1 MSKTDL
7 AVYRRQGLVLVPCD
21 PFARMQIAS
30 MAEGDRACFE
40 KRNPRSM
47 RQHKA
52 YFAMLNNVVQA
63 SGEWPSRS
71 ALEFDI
77 ALALRAGDFHRD
89 RFGNSHFRP
98 WSRAV
103 ASMSKDDF
111 ERLHNDTVA
120 LLTDWL
126 GCDPEMLREEAA

>member
-1 MSKTDL
+1 MADT
-7 AVYRRQGLVLVPCD
+7 GI
-21 PFARMQIAS
+21 FAKDGFSLTPRDYEARSILGRMK
-30 MAEGDRACFE
+30 EGDRVFVE
-40 KRNPRSM
+40 VRKPRNM
-47 RQHKA
+47 AQHRA

-63 SGEWPSRS
+63 SGEWPSRE

-77 ALALRAGDFHRD
+77 ALALRRGTFVQAKDGSR
-89 RFGNSHFRP
+89 HFRP
-98 WSRAV
+98 DSRAV

-126 GCDPEMLREEAA
+126 GCDPEMLRDEAA

>member
-1 MSKTDL
+1 MVDT
-7 AVYRRQGLVLVPCD
+7 GI
-21 PFARMQIAS
+21 FAKDGFSLIPRDYEARSILGRMKD
-30 MAEGDRACFE
+30 GDRVFVE
-40 KRNPRSM
+40 VRKPRNM
-47 RQHKA
+47 AQHRA

-63 SGEWPSRS
+63 SGEWPSRE

-77 ALALRAGDFHRD
+77 ALALRRGTMIQAKDGSR
-89 RFGNSHFRP
+89 HFRP
-98 WSRAV
+98 DSRAV

-126 GCDPEMLREEAA
+126 GCDPEMLRDEAA